1 MELAKV
7 TSKGQ
12 ITIPIQIRKK
22 LRLKEGDKVFFTE
35 EKGKVIFQNASQVAL
50 NEFQQK
56 MLGEAKKVGFE
67 SEDDVANYIKE
78 LRSVDSKQ

>member
-22 LRLKEGDKVFFTE
+22 LNLKEGDKVFFYE
-35 EKGKVIFQNASQVAL
+35 EKGRVIFQNASQVAL
-50 NEFQQK
+50 ATIQK
-56 MLGEAKKVGFE
+56 EMAGEAIKAGFE
-67 SEDDVANYIKE
+67 TEEDVINYIKE
-78 LRSVDSKQ
+78 LRQDVSK

>member
-22 LRLKEGDKVFFTE
+22 LKLKEGDKVFFIE

-56 MLGEAKKVGFE
+56 MLGEAKNVGFE
-67 SEDDVANYIKE
+67 SEDDVVNYIKE